1 MTKPCAKGYNW
12 DFTVPATEVYGAN
25 TELMGFPGGSMGKE
39 STCNEGDTDTHG
51 SDTLVRKNSWRREW
65 QFTSVFLSGKHYTHN
80 LYWRDENNQRKMCCV
95 I

>member
-39 STCNEGDTDTHG
+39 STCNEGDTDIETR
-51 SDTLVRKNSWRREW
+51 LVD
-65 QFTSVFLSGKHYTHN
+65 SVGEGEGEMNLRAAGKHKHYHMYN
-80 LYWRDENNQRKMCCV
+80 R
-95 I
+95 